1 MTISPRVEGYA
12 QALFS
17 VAKAEGDLDR
27 VTDELHAVRQAVEAS
42 DELRSTLTDAAIPA
56 ERRVGVVERLVG
68 DRATPATTSLVGMVV
83 SAGRAGDIPEIVARV
98 TELAAEARDAV
109 VAEVRSA
116 QPLTDDQR
124 SRLAA
129 ALSNRTGKK
138 VDVRVAVDESL
149 LGGIVTQI
157 GDTVIDGSVR
167 TRLARLRDR
176 A

>member
-1 MTISPRVEGYA
+1 MSVSPRIEGYA
-12 QALFS
+12 QALFA
-17 VAKAEGDLDR
+17 VAKAEGDLNG
-27 VTDELHAVRQAVEAS
+27 VTDELHAVRQAVEGS
-42 DELRSTLTDAAIPA
+42 DELRNTLSDPAIPV

-68 DRATPATTSLVGMVV
+68 DRASVATTSLVGMVV
-83 SAGRAGDIPEIVARV
+83 AAGRAGDLADIVGRA

-124 SRLAA
+124 SRLAT
-129 ALSNRTGKK
+129 ALSARTGQN
-138 VDVRVAVDESL
+138 VDVRVAVDPSL
-149 LGGIVTQI
+149 LGGVVTQI